1 MIYSSCKFYISIMR
15 MKIKRFLWN
24 RIQSIRY
31 FPISHIVLLIISTI
45 LILHI
50 NWFFDNIF
58 SYKILISLF
67 IVFLLST
74 LWPIIDIH
82 SSNKSKTKISLLFQI
97 LSIIIWVIYYIIIS
111 HIQNIFTYSEWLTY
125 FWIIPISLASIPL
138 TIAII
143 YSNYPKKT
151 RLSRN
156 ILVKSIIFWLI
167 SWGIIWWWISWAL
180 LSIRELFAV
189 YIDSD
194 RYLYIW
200 VISEILLAWSF
211 IFSFYISEIQEKKL
225 QKSDFEI
232 KPSRLQAI
240 IWKFIF
246 LPLSFIYLTIFL
258 TYWIKIL
265 ITWVWPNGIIV
276 RLGIWYFL
284 LWIIWLYLTDYQ
296 TISFYNIITKIL
308 YISFILTAS
317 MMMWAI
323 IQRINQYWI
332 TINRRFICYIIA
344 FIIIYSA
351 LSLFLRRKR
360 LLSFI
365 SLITIL
371 LLLALYGPL
380 SWKNISYISQKNR
393 LESILSHQNIY
404 LPLWEWSLKNL
415 PQKDTL
421 KISSII
427 DELITNHNKD
437 KIVGKIISFNYKTPY
452 QYLELKSIKET
463 LWLSVEYENIQPEF
477 YNYRQ
482 NEDYSANGIDISW
495 YSKLYKF
502 QEYNN
507 KAWDNTITLNFENK
521 EHSIDLSEFIDH
533 LMEKAL
539 LYKKSHYNLDTT
551 SDEMN
556 ELKNPALILEKD
568 NYKIIISGFHAER
581 NQETNKLK
589 FSNVEWIILLKN

>member
-111 HIQNIFTYSEWLTY
+111 HVQNIFTYSEWLTY

-240 IWKFIF
+240 LWKFIF

-308 YISFILTAS
+308 YISFILTAL

-351 LSLFLRRKR
+351 
-360 LLSFI
+360 
-365 SLITIL
+365 
-371 LLLALYGPL
+371 
-380 SWKNISYISQKNR
+380 
-393 LESILSHQNIY
+393 
-404 LPLWEWSLKNL
+404 
-415 PQKDTL
+415 
-421 KISSII
+421 
-427 DELITNHNKD
+427 
-437 KIVGKIISFNYKTPY
+437 
-452 QYLELKSIKET
+452 
-463 LWLSVEYENIQPEF
+463 
-477 YNYRQ
+477 
-482 NEDYSANGIDISW
+482 
-495 YSKLYKF
+495 
-502 QEYNN
+502 
-507 KAWDNTITLNFENK
+507 
-521 EHSIDLSEFIDH
+521 
-533 LMEKAL
+533 
-539 LYKKSHYNLDTT
+539 
-551 SDEMN
+551 
-556 ELKNPALILEKD
+556 
-568 NYKIIISGFHAER
+568 
-581 NQETNKLK
+581 
-589 FSNVEWIILLKN
+589 